1 MGLGVLIIGESG
13 TGKSTS
19 LRNFKT
25 EEFALVNVAH
35 KPLPFK
41 TNGVVDQL
49 KSDNSFKIRQY
60 MVSTK
65 KNVIVVDDAQ
75 YIMANELM
83 RRATESGYNKFTDIG
98 VKMWDILHQVESLP
112 DDKIVYFMMHIE
124 RDNEGHEKAKTV
136 GKMLDS
142 TVTLEGMFS
151 IVLKTAVQD
160 KKYMFSTQ
168 NSGKDTVKSPIGL
181 FNSQLIDNDLKMV
194 DTAIREYYNLGSTVE
209 ISARDAFFNEVVEE
223 PKPVVHPVP
232 KPILENAKGNPIP
245 TSVPPKVGSADS
257 LRARIGAVPK
267 PVETPKVAE
276 APKPVELPKVVEAPK
291 VGTPKVENPAPV
303 VEAPKPTMKADNG
316 NIDVMKKLAEL
327 KAKIG
332 K

>member
-25 EEFALVNVAH
+25 EEFALVNVAG

-49 KSDNSFKIRQY
+49 KSDNSVEIRRY

-75 YIMANELM
+75 YIMANEYM
-83 RRATESGYNKFTDIG
+83 RRAKEGGYNKYTEIG
-98 VKMWDILHQVESLP
+98 TNMWNIVRQVEALP

-124 RDNEGHEKAKTV
+124 RDNEGHEKAKTI
-136 GKMLDS
+136 GKMLD
-142 TVTLEGMFS
+142 TAITLEGMFA
-151 IVLKTAVQD
+151 IVLKTVVQD
-160 KKYMFSTQ
+160 RRYQFSTQ
-168 NSGKDTVKSPIGL
+168 NSGSDTVKSPMGL
-181 FNSQLIDNDLKMV
+181 FNSVMIDNDLKMV

-257 LRARIGAVPK
+257 LRARADAVPK
-267 PVETPKVAE
+267 PVDTPKTIEVPKRVEPPKIVEVPKVEIPKVETPK
-276 APKPVELPKVVEAPK
+276 PTTKPD
-291 VGTPKVENPAPV
+291 T
-303 VEAPKPTMKADNG
+303 ADVNVHDRLER
-316 NIDVMKKLAEL
+316 IRKSRQ
-327 KAKIG
+327 G